1 MLLYYLIPNWTSVM
15 RHNLLP
21 YPGPNQPLVL
31 GAWVVYERS
40 VHHVVWLCRS
50 LLYRNSGG
58 LQDFM
63 KVYRAEQIRNVAL
76 ISHVGAGKTSLVD
89 AALFDSGAVTRQGKV
104 DEGSSISDYDPDELK
119 RHISLNAKVLPVE
132 WKNHKINFIDTPGY
146 ADFVGEVKA
155 GLRVADA
162 ALVVVTA
169 EKGVEVGTELTW
181 QYADERNLPRMVLIN
196 KLDRENTSFDTALKS
211 LRDQFGLKVV
221 PLQIPIGEQS
231 SFRGV
236 VDLVSQKGYTFE
248 GGNKVQEIAIPA
260 ELQESIGSYRE
271 QLIESAVESDDEIM
285 EKFLEGE
292 ELSDEEILSVIKK
305 GTRSGQLI
313 PVLCGTGS
321 KNIGVQTLLDAV
333 VDYLPA
339 ASDALPEDAKAFDDT
354 LSMFVYKTAAAQV
367 GTISYFR
374 VYSGTL
380 KPDTHVYNVQTKADE
395 RIGQLITTRG
405 KTQEPATE
413 VPAGDFGAVTK
424 LTNTHTGDTPAGSKD
439 VTTALDPINFPEP
452 CYTIAV
458 YPRSQA
464 DLDKMGNA
472 LNHAA
477 EEDRTLRVTRDP
489 DTAEVLLSGMGESH
503 LQIVIEGIKRKFG
516 VDLESR
522 DQRISYRE
530 TIRKKARAN
539 GRHKRQSGGH
549 GQFGDVWLE
558 IEPLPMGP
566 DETFIFDDK
575 IVGGVVPGQYIPGV
589 EKGVRESLK
598 RGFVSG
604 NPMVYVKVAL
614 VDGKYHPVDSSAQSF
629 EIAASLGMQ
638 EAVPQASPTLL
649 EPVMTVTITVPESNM
664 GDVMS
669 DINTKRGRVL
679 GMALVGDGMQQ
690 ITANVPQAEMLH
702 YATDLRSITQGRGSF
717 KMEFYQYEEV
727 PANVQQEIVAQHKKT
742 QEAKK

>member
-1 MLLYYLIPNWTSVM
+1 
-15 RHNLLP
+15 
-21 YPGPNQPLVL
+21 
-31 GAWVVYERS
+31 
-40 VHHVVWLCRS
+40 
-50 LLYRNSGG
+50 
-58 LQDFM
+58 M

-76 ISHVGAGKTSLVD
+76 ISHGGAGKTSLVD

-104 DEGSSISDYDPDELK
+104 DEGTSISDYDPDELK
-119 RHISLNAKVLPVE
+119 RRMSLNAKVLPVE
-132 WKNHKINFIDTPGY
+132 WNNAKINFIDTPGY

-155 GLRVADA
+155 GLRIADA

-181 QYADERNLPRMVLIN
+181 HYADERNLPRMVLVN

-221 PLQIPIGEQS
+221 PLQIPIGEQA

-236 VDLVSQKGYTFE
+236 VDLISQKAYTFE
-248 GGNKVQEIAIPA
+248 GGNKVQEISVPA
-260 ELQESIGSYRE
+260 DMQDTISSYRE
-271 QLIESAVESDDEIM
+271 QLIESAVESDDDVM

-292 ELSDEEILSVIKK
+292 ELSEQEILSVVKK

-313 PVLCGTGS
+313 PVLCGSAS
-321 KNIGVQTLLDAV
+321 KNIGVQTLLNAIIEF
-333 VDYLPA
+333 LPNPTEVSA
-339 ASDALPEDAKAFDDT
+339 EETKALGDT
-354 LSMFVYKTAAAQV
+354 TSLFIFKTAAQQV
-367 GTISYFR
+367 GTVSTFR

-380 KPDTHVYNVQTKADE
+380 KSDTHLFNVQTKADE
-395 RIGQLITTRG
+395 RIGQLITPRG
-405 KTQEPATE
+405 KMQEPSTE
-413 VPAGDFGAVTK
+413 IPAGDIGAVAK
-424 LTNTHTGDTPAGSKD
+424 LSNSHTGDTLSSNKE
-439 VTTALDPINFPEP
+439 TTASLEPINFPEP
-452 CYTIAV
+452 CFTMAIL
-458 YPRSQA
+458 PKSQA

-472 LNHAA
+472 LARIV
-477 EEDRTLRVTRDP
+477 EEDRTLRVSRDP
-489 DTAEVLLSGMGESH
+489 ETAEVLLSGMGESH
-503 LQIVIEGIKRKFG
+503 LQIALEGIKRKYG
-516 VDLESR
+516 VDLEAHEP
-522 DQRISYRE
+522 RISYRE

-558 IEPLPMGP
+558 IEPLPM
-566 DETFIFDDK
+566 DSEETFVFEDK

-598 RGFVSG
+598 RGFISG

-638 EAVPQASPTLL
+638 EAVPLASPTIL
-649 EPVMTVTITVPESNM
+649 EPIMTVTITVPENNM

-679 GMALVGDGMQQ
+679 GMNPIDGGLQQ

-717 KMEFYQYEEV
+717 TMEFYQYEEV
-727 PANVQQEIVAQHKKT
+727 PANIQQDIINHHKKAT
-742 QEAKK
+742 DKK